1 MRDVAQSYCP
11 SLLDSPPCGCSD
23 REVRRNGVRFEK
35 GSSAGQGVLA
45 MRQFLRLTLTIVALV
60 VSTPCVTHA
69 GGRFGM
75 SQGHA
80 FREPSSSISRFPM
93 SPRAHRRFDRNPFGG
108 AAVIPWDPFDTDVAA
123 VPPDVPVIVRN
134 VAPPEPEPPMA
145 DPKFVFPPAP

>member
-1 MRDVAQSYCP
+1 MR
-11 SLLDSPPCGCSD
+11 L
-23 REVRRNGVRFEK
+23 
-35 GSSAGQGVLA
+35 
-45 MRQFLRLTLTIVALV
+45 FLRLTLTIVALV

-80 FREPSSSISRFPM
+80 FRGPSSSISTFRM

-134 VAPPEPEPPMA
+134 VAPPEPPVA
-145 DPKFVFPPAP
+145 DPKFVFPPAPRAPEPAGSHTVIIQRGSKIDVQSFPPAR